1 MNKYSVDYGCVDIE
15 WLVIGYIENNV
26 YIISDGEA
34 TFVVDPTSHADHI
47 VKALGDRKLDSI
59 ILTHRHHDH
68 MGGAYDLKKATG
80 AQVIASAIDAP
91 YIEKEELATK
101 DHRFNKPC
109 PVDKKVTDGDIVK
122 IGNMAWEVISTPGHT
137 KGSICLYLKPEY
149 GNHPDKNPVLISGD
163 TLFCGSIGRTD
174 FEGGNMNEMRASLK
188 RLAKLPDP
196 TLVLP
201 GHNDLTTIG
210 AERRRVFAFYA

>member
-15 WLVIGYIENNV
+15 WLVVGFIENNV

-34 TFVVDPTSHADHI
+34 TFVVDPTSHADQI
-47 VKALGDRKLDSI
+47 VKALGGRKLDSI
-59 ILTHRHHDH
+59 ILTHRHSDH
-68 MGGAYDLKKATG
+68 IGGAYDLQKATG

-91 YIEKEELATK
+91 YIEKQELVTK
-101 DHRFNKPC
+101 EIRGGKAC
-109 PVDKKVTDGDIVK
+109 PVDLKVSDGDIVK
-122 IGNMAWEVISTPGHT
+122 LGNMAWKVISTPGHT
-137 KGSICLYLKPEY
+137 KGSICLFLAPEF
-149 GNHPDKNPVLISGD
+149 GNHTDKNPVLISGD

-174 FEGGNMNEMRASLK
+174 FEGGNMKEMRSSLK
-188 RLAKLPDP
+188 RLATLPDK